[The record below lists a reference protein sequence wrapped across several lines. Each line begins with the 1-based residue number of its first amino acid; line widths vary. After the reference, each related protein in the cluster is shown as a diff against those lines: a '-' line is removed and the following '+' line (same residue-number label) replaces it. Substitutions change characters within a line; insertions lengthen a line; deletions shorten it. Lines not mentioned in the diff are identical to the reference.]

1 MKYCL
6 AGRQT
11 DSYIL
16 LSLIRCCLRG
26 HQYCYFSLL
35 AGNKHLSIHAQRHFY
50 RTYMY
55 AQCSPKSG
63 TYLTVFV
70 ASDLGLHFLSTERSY

>member
-16 LSLIRCCLRG
+16 LSLIRSCLSG

-35 AGNKHLSIHAQRHFY
+35 AGNKHLPIHALRHFY
-50 RTYMY
+50 GTYMY
-55 AQCSPKSG
+55 AKCSSKSG
-63 TYLTVFV
+63 TYSTVFV
-70 ASDLGLHFLSTERSY
+70 ASDLGLHFLSTESSY